1 MELQGIRALPRRR
14 SANAYSR
21 CVWRMLLRIFS
32 ASFEAGIKH
41 IFIQEIQK
49 YWLDCN
55 AGRGKIK
62 HDLKTYEVRSAVG
75 RRRTKRSHQKTK
87 THWGHAF
94 EALHARC

>member
-1 MELQGIRALPRRR
+1 
-14 SANAYSR
+14 
-21 CVWRMLLRIFS
+21 MLLRIFS

-62 HDLKTYEVRSAVG
+62 YDLKTYEIRSTVG
-75 RRRTKRSHQKTK
+75 RRRPKRGYQKTK
-87 THWGHAF
+87 TYRGHAF
-94 EALHARC
+94 EAIYARCNSTLIVAC